1 MNIINLSFGGLITTR
16 SQNGQ
21 VRRRT
26 EMYIS
31 ADGKSTWLAPDWPQC
46 FQIGGALQTFLCSIN
61 LSSRQSW
68 AEQIPSVQDG
78 EGSQGS
84 VLVATTYPEVMVG
97 AEPLLQ
103 QGTEGTC
110 PPLTSVKTTRAH
122 LGFIPTHN

>member
-1 MNIINLSFGGLITTR
+1 MVKLGE
-16 SQNGQ
+16 GQ
-21 VRRRT
+21 KCTFLLMAKVPVQC
-26 EMYIS
+26 
-31 ADGKSTWLAPDWPQC
+31 WLAPDWPQC

-61 LSSRQSW
+61 LSARQSW
-68 AEQIPSVQDG
+68 AEQIPRVQDG

-110 PPLTSVKTTRAH
+110 PPLTSVKITRAH